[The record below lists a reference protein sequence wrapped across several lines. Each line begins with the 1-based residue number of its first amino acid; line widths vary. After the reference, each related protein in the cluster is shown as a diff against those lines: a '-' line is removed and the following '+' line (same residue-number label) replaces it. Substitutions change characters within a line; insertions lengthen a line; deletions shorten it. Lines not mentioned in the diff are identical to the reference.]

1 MEKGFTV
8 WFTGLSSAGKSTL
21 ASLLYAYIEEQN
33 YKVQLLDG
41 DIMREGLGKI
51 FGYKRE
57 DRIKV
62 ANIYRLICKVLND
75 NGIIVITAAMAPF
88 EEIRQANRKVLENY
102 VEVYVNCS
110 IEKCIERDL
119 KGIYKKAILGEEKN
133 VIGIDEKF
141 EEPKNAD
148 LVVCTDINSI
158 DESFNEIKSYITSY
172 NYLKVL

>member
-21 ASLLYAYIEEQN
+21 ANLLYIYIKEQN

-41 DIMREGLGKI
+41 DIMRESLGRM

-62 ANIYRLICKVLND
+62 ANIYRLMCKILND

-88 EEIRQANRKVLENY
+88 EEIRQDNRNVLENY
-102 VEVYVNCS
+102 IEVYVNCS

-119 KGIYKKAILGEEKN
+119 KGIYKKAILGQEEN

-141 EEPKNAD
+141 EEPQNAD
-148 LVVCTDINSI
+148 LVVYTDIESI
-158 DESFNEIKSYITSY
+158 DESSNKIKKYICD
-172 NYLKVL
+172 YLEN

>member
-21 ASLLYAYIEEQN
+21 ANLLYIYIKEKN

-41 DIMREGLGKI
+41 DIMRESLGRM

-62 ANIYRLICKVLND
+62 ANIYRLMCKLLND
-75 NGIIVITAAMAPF
+75 NGIIVITAAIAPF
-88 EEIRQANRKVLENY
+88 EEIREDNRKKLGKYIEI
-102 VEVYVNCS
+102 YVNCS

-119 KGIYKKAILGEEKN
+119 KGIYKKAILGQEKN

-141 EEPKNAD
+141 EQPKNAEIVVNTDTD
-148 LVVCTDINSI
+148 LVE
-158 DESFNEIKSYITSY
+158 ESFNKIKNYIHD
-172 NYLKVL
+172 YLEN

>member
-21 ASLLYAYIEEQN
+21 ANLLYIYIKEQN

-41 DIMREGLGKI
+41 DIMRENLGRM

-62 ANIYRLICKVLND
+62 ANIYRLMCKILND

-88 EEIRQANRKVLENY
+88 EEIRQDNRNVLENY
-102 VEVYVNCS
+102 IEVYVNCS

-119 KGIYKKAILGEEKN
+119 KGIYKKAILGQEKN

-141 EEPKNAD
+141 EEPQNAD
-148 LVVCTDINSI
+148 LVVYTDIESI
-158 DESFNEIKSYITSY
+158 DESFNKIKSYICD
-172 NYLKVL
+172 YLEN